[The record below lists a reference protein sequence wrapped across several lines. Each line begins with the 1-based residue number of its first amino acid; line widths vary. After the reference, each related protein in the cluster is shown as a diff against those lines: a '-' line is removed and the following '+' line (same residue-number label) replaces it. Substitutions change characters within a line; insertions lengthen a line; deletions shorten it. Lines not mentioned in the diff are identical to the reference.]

1 MPNDPR
7 VLRELGGLLL
17 LVAGVLGFL
26 GGVIWL
32 YVLSQ
37 GALATVLLGA
47 VAGTVGWGLTRY
59 DPGVI
64 EPPDEE

>member
-1 MPNDPR
+1 MLKDPR

-17 LVAGVLGFL
+17 LVGGVIAFL
-26 GGVIWL
+26 AGVIWL
-32 YVLSQ
+32 YLLGQ
-37 GALATVLLGA
+37 AALATVLLGT
-47 VAGTVGWGLTRY
+47 VAGAVGWGLTRY